1 MIEQLIIVIVIPLFV
16 AVLSGAIVSLLGDKT
31 WGLIVAI
38 VVCVIGMAVAA
49 LYLKTSNDEEKQY
62 EKFSIPPLEYK
73 MSYDMTRADILKLW
87 ENKNEILRESIYKGH
102 ISMEKCWVFLDGVFA
117 CEFEDEKLIRFY
129 WTRVKHKQAGKYV
142 NDIFEEK
149 ERIVRV
155 LETYYGEG
163 EIFKEKGNYYWE
175 QENCV
180 ITLTAEEDT
189 DGVKYY
195 LVNWFEPNYFNENF
209 DLE

>member
-1 MIEQLIIVIVIPLFV
+1 MIEQLIIVIAIPLFV

-31 WGLIVAI
+31 WGLIVTI

-87 ENKNEILRESIYKGH
+87 ENKNETLWESRYKDQ
-102 ISMEKCWVFLDGVFA
+102 ICIEKYWVFLDGVFA

-129 WTRVKHKQAGKYV
+129 WTRIKHKQAGKYV

-180 ITLTAEEDT
+180 ITLTAKEDT

-195 LVNWFEPNYFNENF
+195 LVNWFEPNYFNKNF